1 MSKAAMLMELEV
13 TLVRP
18 LAENVM
24 ECELPGVAPLMLRL
38 PKEDAPDASVAT
50 GVVPFSVPGVPLSA
64 APIDIPA
71 VLTKLFCASATR
83 TTTVKVEPLLTVPG
97 G

>member
-1 MSKAAMLMELEV
+1 MLIELEV
-13 TLVRP
+13 TPERP
-18 LAENVM
+18 LAENVI

-38 PKEDAPDASVAT
+38 LNEDVPDASVAT

-64 APIDIPA
+64 ALIDTPA
-71 VLTKLFCASATR
+71 VLTKLFCASATL
-83 TTTVKVEPLLTVPG
+83 TTTVKVAPLSTVPG